1 MQIHEQL
8 APEAANE
15 PDIWGKI
22 TDQSIRFQGQWHDP
36 ETGLHYN
43 RFRYYDPDVGRFIHQ
58 DPIGLLGGNNLYQYA
73 PNPLDWI
80 DPLGWWKGQPRGAD
94 GRFGRGKDPN
104 KPPKPENTG
113 HGNRKDNPNCTT
125 LYKLVNPDGSV
136 SKWGITS
143 EANPLNRYSKAE
155 LRDRRFVSVATGS
168 RMDMLSLERALTSR
182 FVGAENNERHVNKIS
197 NSTSPEAIISAFKSA
212 KRGCVNIL

>member
-1 MQIHEQL
+1 MSQTYGAKSPTRASAFRASGTTPKQ
-8 APEAANE
+8 ACTTTASA
-15 PDIWGKI
+15 I
-22 TDQSIRFQGQWHDP
+22 TIPMSGGLFIRIRLGCW
-36 ETGLHYN
+36 
-43 RFRYYDPDVGRFIHQ
+43 
-58 DPIGLLGGNNLYQYA
+58 GGNNLYQYA

-113 HGNRKDNPNCTT
+113 NGNRKDNPNCTT

-182 FVGAENNERHVNKIS
+182 FGGAENKERHVNKIS

>member
-73 PNPLDWI
+73 PNPLVWI

-113 HGNRKDNPNCTT
+113 NGNRKDNPNCTT

-143 EANPLNRYSKAE
+143 EANPLSRYSKNE
-155 LRDRRFVSVATGS
+155 LGTRTFEAVAVSS
-168 RMDMLSLERALTSR
+168 RADMLSLERVLTSR
-182 FVGAENNERHVNKIS
+182 FGGAENKES
-197 NSTSPEAIISAFKSA
+197 WANSIKNNTSPDAIIAAFKA
-212 KRGCVNIL
+212 ARRGCIKIL

>member
-1 MQIHEQL
+1 
-8 APEAANE
+8 
-15 PDIWGKI
+15 
-22 TDQSIRFQGQWHDP
+22 
-36 ETGLHYN
+36 
-43 RFRYYDPDVGRFIHQ
+43 
-58 DPIGLLGGNNLYQYA
+58 
-73 PNPLDWI
+73 LDWI

-182 FVGAENNERHVNKIS
+182 FGGAENKERHVNKIS